1 MARYLSIVII
11 GILFFYEKVIII
23 SDDSFIDRKYFNL
36 VEKDQIDLLIM
47 GDSRAERQISPKI
60 IDSILSINSLN
71 LAISS
76 GDIIRIKKFISNNQS
91 YFNQL
96 KKNVDF

>member
-1 MARYLSIVII
+1 MKKFLSNFIVYIFYLSIVII

-36 VEKDQIDLLIM
+36 DEKDEIDLLIM

-60 IDSILSINSLN
+60 IDSILGINSLN
-71 LAISS
+71 LAIS
-76 GDIIRIKKFISNNQS
+76 
-91 YFNQL
+91 
-96 KKNVDF
+96 